1 MIAGGPLQEPFFAK
15 LEDVM
20 NRVPAAAIKD
30 QADAIVAQIGT
41 AATYDT
47 TKMYPTESFVWSLG
61 YVKDWTDARYAS
73 IRAQIAAKRAAAHDG
88 TTGGAP

>member
-1 MIAGGPLQEPFFAK
+1 MQEPFFAK

-20 NRVPAAAIKD
+20 NRVPADAIKG
-30 QADAIVAQIGT
+30 QADTIVAQIGD
-41 AATYDT
+41 AAKYDT

-73 IRAQIAAKRAAAHDG
+73 IATQIATKRAATTAGTG